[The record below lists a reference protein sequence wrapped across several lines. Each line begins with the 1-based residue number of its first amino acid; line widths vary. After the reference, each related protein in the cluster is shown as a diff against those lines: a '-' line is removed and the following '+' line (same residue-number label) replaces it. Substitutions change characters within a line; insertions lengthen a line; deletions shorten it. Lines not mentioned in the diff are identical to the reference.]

1 MNCDDIESLLIEIIN
16 NHSKNILN
24 MVYRPPDGD
33 LSITETFIRKI
44 ISENTKANKTL
55 FLAGDYNILM
65 PLILET
71 TKKSKILLILCLNLA

>member
-33 LSITETFIRKI
+33 LSITETL
-44 ISENTKANKTL
+44 SEKL
-55 FLAGDYNILM
+55 FLKIPKL
-65 PLILET
+65 
-71 TKKSKILLILCLNLA
+71 TKHFSW